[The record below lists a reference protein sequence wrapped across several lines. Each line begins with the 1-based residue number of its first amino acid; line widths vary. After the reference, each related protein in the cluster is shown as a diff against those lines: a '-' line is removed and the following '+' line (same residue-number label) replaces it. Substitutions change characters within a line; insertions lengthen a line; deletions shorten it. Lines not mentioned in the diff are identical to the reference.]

1 MVDLTKSIQ
10 IDGDK
15 LKKIRKSKLLRVNDT
30 AKLLNMNQK
39 AYWLIEN
46 NYKNNRNPKLNTLAR
61 LVVLLDCKIED
72 IITDESIEILDYIRN
87 YKNF

>member
-46 NYKNNRNPKLNTLAR
+46 NYKNNRSPKLNTLAR